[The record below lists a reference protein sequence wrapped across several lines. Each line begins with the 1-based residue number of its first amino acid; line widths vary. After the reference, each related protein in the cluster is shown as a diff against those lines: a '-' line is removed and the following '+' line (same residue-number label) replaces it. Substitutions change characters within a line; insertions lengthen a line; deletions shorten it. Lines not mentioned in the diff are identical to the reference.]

1 MTDPRSLPELI
12 PNNKLDRTWHP
23 VFMGTGAQVGT
34 YALMKD
40 QNLPDYIKYTM
51 PTLAGMV
58 GAGGG
63 YALNK
68 YAKNLNIKSP
78 FLNDMLK

>member
-1 MTDPRSLPELI
+1 
-12 PNNKLDRTWHP
+12 
-23 VFMGTGAQVGT
+23 MGTGAQVGT

-40 QNLPDYIKYTM
+40 QNLPDYIKYTI

-63 YALNK
+63 YGLINMRK
-68 YAKNLNIKSP
+68 I
-78 FLNDMLK
+78 